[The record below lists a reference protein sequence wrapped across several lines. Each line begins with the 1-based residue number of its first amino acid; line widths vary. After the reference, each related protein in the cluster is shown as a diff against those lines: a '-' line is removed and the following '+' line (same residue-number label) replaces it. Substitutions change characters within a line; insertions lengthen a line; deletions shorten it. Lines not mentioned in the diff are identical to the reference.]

1 MHFSFIFRRQSSKS
15 VATYTAR
22 LLSKKRK
29 KKISGPPNEIVK
41 RNYFFIEETIFDTP
55 LVFVWAQKWFD
66 WWKLYLS
73 ERGGSVW
80 NSKFELSLHPCC
92 PFSIF
97 SLGVHRV
104 LHTIVTVRL
113 KRNVSSVQKFAM
125 ITSRGQKGLDS
136 RAMWLAIDASS
147 EKQINCE
154 QIPFSCKNRFNFLK
168 NCLRNS
174 SSLLMLTFFAR
185 VWELLSKLALSR
197 IHVCNAGEYFGL
209 KWAKDLEHGILF
221 ESLSFKVNLL
231 LLFQ

>member
-41 RNYFFIEETIFDTP
+41 RNYFFSRRNYFWHPSCFCVGTKMVCLMKNLHT
-55 LVFVWAQKWFD
+55 
-66 WWKLYLS
+66 WK
-73 ERGGSVW
+73 RGSVW
-80 NSKFELSLHPCC
+80 NSKFQLSLHHCC

-147 EKQINCE
+147 EKQINWE
-154 QIPFSCKNRFNFLK
+154 QISLSCKNTFNFSK
-168 NCLRNS
+168 NC
-174 SSLLMLTFFAR
+174 
-185 VWELLSKLALSR
+185 
-197 IHVCNAGEYFGL
+197 
-209 KWAKDLEHGILF
+209 
-221 ESLSFKVNLL
+221 
-231 LLFQ
+231 

>member
-1 MHFSFIFRRQSSKS
+1 MVCLMK
-15 VATYTAR
+15 T
-22 LLSKKRK
+22 LPKRK
-29 KKISGPPNEIVK
+29 
-41 RNYFFIEETIFDTP
+41 R
-55 LVFVWAQKWFD
+55 
-66 WWKLYLS
+66 
-73 ERGGSVW
+73 GSVW
-80 NSKFELSLHPCC
+80 NSKFQLSLHHCC

-104 LHTIVTVRL
+104 LHTILTVRL

-125 ITSRGQKGLDS
+125 ITSRGQKGLDN

-147 EKQINCE
+147 EKQVNWE
-154 QIPFSCKNRFNFLK
+154 QISFSCNNTFSFLK
-168 NCLRNS
+168 NCWRNS
-174 SSLLMLTFFAR
+174 SSHLMLPFFAR